1 MKKSKKK
8 RGTVSNKKKQKKFKD
23 FLDKFWFI
31 VWKDDSFRGWIISIL
46 FIFLVIKFVFFPL
59 VSFVAGTSL
68 PLAIVE
74 SCSMHHDGNMFSDF
88 DKWWVNNG
96 DKYERFNINKLEFE
110 DFKLKRGFTKGDIL
124 FITGADP
131 EKLEKGDII
140 VFNAGR
146 NRPVIHRIVNIEN
159 TSKGYYF
166 STLGDNNPVQLSSE
180 KRISEDEIIGKAS
193 FRIAPYLGWVKL
205 VFYEPL
211 RTDSEKGVC

>member
-8 RGTVSNKKKQKKFKD
+8 RGTISNKKKQNKFKD

-159 TSKGYYF
+159 TSKSYYF

>member
-159 TSKGYYF
+159 TSKSYYF